1 MDFNPLA
8 LPPEPGGRQKLITL
22 TNFSFL
28 NYFRR
33 RSNET
38 NSNTFKRLFQLSQ
51 KVYCILIFVHF
62 FLKTEAILKIGSEYA
77 FNARI

>member
-8 LPPEPGGRQKLITL
+8 LPPEPGDRQKLITL

-33 RSNET
+33 RSTDNVQVILQF
-38 NSNTFKRLFQLSQ
+38 FKI
-51 KVYCILIFVHF
+51 K
-62 FLKTEAILKIGSEYA
+62 
-77 FNARI
+77 

>member
-33 RSNET
+33 RSNVVDGD
-38 NSNTFKRLFQLSQ
+38 SRGSCLS
-51 KVYCILIFVHF
+51 CFSL
-62 FLKTEAILKIGSEYA
+62 
-77 FNARI
+77 

>member
-8 LPPEPGGRQKLITL
+8 LPPEPGDRQKLITL

-33 RSNET
+33 RSIVYYAYLVWQ
-38 NSNTFKRLFQLSQ
+38 LFD
-51 KVYCILIFVHF
+51 
-62 FLKTEAILKIGSEYA
+62 
-77 FNARI
+77 

>member
-33 RSNET
+33 RST
-38 NSNTFKRLFQLSQ
+38 
-51 KVYCILIFVHF
+51 HF
-62 FLKTEAILKIGSEYA
+62 TSRCSFHCGID
-77 FNARI
+77 

>member
-8 LPPEPGGRQKLITL
+8 LPPEPGDRQKLITL

-33 RSNET
+33 RSNE
-38 NSNTFKRLFQLSQ
+38 QLGYLTPVLA
-51 KVYCILIFVHF
+51 K
-62 FLKTEAILKIGSEYA
+62 
-77 FNARI
+77 

>member
-8 LPPEPGGRQKLITL
+8 LPPEPGDRQKLITL

-33 RSNET
+33 RSIGYQGYLIPL
-38 NSNTFKRLFQLSQ
+38 KKQ
-51 KVYCILIFVHF
+51 KLC
-62 FLKTEAILKIGSEYA
+62 
-77 FNARI
+77 

>member
-8 LPPEPGGRQKLITL
+8 LPPEPGDRQKLITL

-33 RSNET
+33 RPIN
-38 NSNTFKRLFQLSQ
+38 FLGLSS
-51 KVYCILIFVHF
+51 
-62 FLKTEAILKIGSEYA
+62 FLQRCKY
-77 FNARI
+77 R

>member
-8 LPPEPGGRQKLITL
+8 LPPEPGDRQKLITL

-33 RSNET
+33 RSNGYKPT
-38 NSNTFKRLFQLSQ
+38 LKR
-51 KVYCILIFVHF
+51 
-62 FLKTEAILKIGSEYA
+62 
-77 FNARI
+77 